1 LTTRAPAYE
10 DSGMPRKLPVHVHKQ
25 LTRHKKWVFYFRMGK
40 GRRIRLP
47 NPADPAFKS
56 AYMAALTG
64 SPVAVERIYEGTLQ
78 WLWDRYTTESAKWA
92 GYSAATQKQQRLIM
106 AKVLKANAKHALT
119 AFTQDV
125 IQEGVDKRHETPA
138 MAGNFL
144 KTMKGMFGWGK
155 KMRLVMIDPTVGVE
169 APTYK
174 TEGFPAWTVEDVVA
188 FRTKWEI
195 GTPERLAMELMLLA
209 GLRRSDVVTV
219 GRQHINGRI
228 LSIDTMKTGARIS
241 VELSDDLLKIIEA
254 TPRRGLHLVESAHG
268 KPFVKESFG
277 NWFRDKCTD
286 ANVTKSAH
294 GLRKLSATLA
304 AEGGAAT
311 HQLLAQY
318 GWTNIATAEI
328 YTRGVDRRKL
338 GIEASRIVAD
348 QIGNIQIPHPNL
360 GEGMK
365 PEKAEKTTR
374 KN

>member
-1 LTTRAPAYE
+1 MTIRAPTCE
-10 DSGMPRKLPVHVHKQ
+10 DSGMPRKLPLHVHKQ
-25 LTRHKKWVFYFRMGK
+25 KTRHGKWVFYFRIGK
-40 GRRIRLP
+40 GTRIRLP
-47 NPADPAFKS
+47 APADPTFKA
-56 AYMAALTG
+56 AYTAALTG
-64 SPVAVERIYEGTLQ
+64 GLPLPVPRVHEGTLQ

-92 GYSAATQKQQRLIM
+92 GYSPATRKQQRLIM
-106 AKVLKANAKHALT
+106 EKVLKTNARAALT

-138 MAGNFL
+138 AAANFL

-155 KMRLVMIDPTVGVE
+155 KMRLVVADPTVGVE

-174 TEGFPAWTVEDVVA
+174 TEGFPAWTVEDVIS
-188 FRTKWEI
+188 FRSKHPI
-195 GTPERLAMELMLLA
+195 GTPARLAMELMLLA
-209 GLRRSDVVTV
+209 GLRRSDVVLV
-219 GRQHINGRI
+219 GRQHISDRV
-228 LSIDTMKTGARIS
+228 LTIDTTKTGARIT
-241 VELSDDLLKIIEA
+241 VELSDDLVDIIKK
-254 TPRRGLHLVESAHG
+254 TPRRGLHLVSNAHG

-277 NWFRDKCTD
+277 NWFREKCTE
-286 ANVTKSAH
+286 AGVTKSAH

-328 YTRGVDRRKL
+328 YTKGVDRKRL

-348 QIGNIQIPHPNL
+348 QIGNIKIPHPES

-365 PEKAEKTTR
+365 SKKAIKTTP
-374 KN
+374 K